1 MNEHSGFFKTG
12 EYVKSCG
19 RLKGYVQHAD
29 ESIAEIRLITGMS
42 FGRYYLE
49 NKAIFVNNK
58 MAAYEHH
65 PEFEKLKVLDEHL
78 ESMEISIF
86 S

>member
-19 RLKGYVQHAD
+19 QLKGYVQHAD
-29 ESIAEIRLITGMS
+29 ESIAEIRLINPVSTG
-42 FGRYYLE
+42 YCLE
-49 NKAIFVNNK
+49 NEAVFVTNK
-58 MAAYEHH
+58 LGDYENH
-65 PEFEKLKVLDEHL
+65 PEFEKLKIPSEHL
-78 ESMEISIF
+78 ELIKLSIF